1 MVDAQLSALWRSCDQ
16 ALLAIEREIS
26 LLVRCCPTNAAS
38 EQQRLLERWI
48 AGTPDPPRWS
58 YKPLVSLDRAAETLT
73 RIQAALPTDPISALY
88 AARAQELELERRLV
102 TLVGS
107 PALREQATR
116 RFAFPDPDCVRA
128 ADALAQQWATL
139 CAPAPGN
146 ALLSDDTSNPLS
158 LYSQMCALVG
168 ELRLPF
174 RVTVS
179 DALTAVAAT
188 GEGVIAV
195 SSGRLLGSERTRRI
209 VVHEVYGHA
218 LPRTRALGSSLGLF
232 QVGSA
237 FGNDVQE
244 GWALCME
251 IEHHVMDDE
260 RRRELGLRHLA
271 AADVAAGADWVETTR
286 ALLARGAELGVA
298 MELSARAHRAGGL
311 GRERVYL
318 PAWCQVSAATG
329 HDPDLAR
336 WLSTGRV
343 SVEAARTLRET
354 AALWLK

>member
-16 ALLAIEREIS
+16 TLLAIEREIS

-38 EQQRLLERWI
+38 EQQRLFEGWS
-48 AGTPDPPRWS
+48 AGTPVEPRWT
-58 YKPLVSLDRAAETLT
+58 YKPRASTDRAAETLL
-73 RIQAALPTDPISALY
+73 RIQTGLPSDPISALY
-88 AARAQELELERRLV
+88 AARAQELELERQLV

-107 PALREQATR
+107 PALREHATR
-116 RFAFPDPDCVRA
+116 RFAFPEPAFVSA
-128 ADALAQQWATL
+128 ADALAEQWATL
-139 CAPAPGN
+139 CAPTPSN
-146 ALLSDDTSNPLS
+146 PVLSDDTQSPLS

-179 DALTAVAAT
+179 DALTAMAAT

-195 SSGRLLGSERTRRI
+195 ARGRLLGSERTRRI

-218 LPRTRALGSSLGLF
+218 LPRERSLRLSLGLF
-232 QVGSA
+232 QTGSA

-244 GWALCME
+244 GWALSME
-251 IEHHVMDDE
+251 IEHGVMDDE

-271 AADVAAGADWVETTR
+271 AADVAAGADWVESMR
-286 ALLARGAELGVA
+286 ALIARGTELGTA
-298 MELSARAHRAGGL
+298 LELAARAHRAGGL

-318 PAWCQVSAATG
+318 PAWCQVSAALN
-329 HDPDLAR
+329 HDPDLGR
-336 WLSTGRV
+336 WLGAGRV
-343 SVEAARTLRET
+343 NVDAARTLRET
-354 AALWLK
+354 ATSWSQ